1 MVYSEEMRRKLVN
14 VFISS
19 WCRLI
24 GVIALYLILLLPC
37 QYCRVLMRWL
47 IGKKIQQSKERER
60 KGERKGEVISFNR
73 LGKSV
78 ESEWSKKQ
86 FYQLEEKLE
95 QVFVFV
101 FDTQQTVINTHVS

>member
-1 MVYSEEMRRKLVN
+1 MSVD
-14 VFISS
+14 
-19 WCRLI
+19 WCYCPVLDD
-24 GVIALYLILLLPC
+24 VIVVTLSILPC
-37 QYCRVLMRWL
+37 VLMRWL